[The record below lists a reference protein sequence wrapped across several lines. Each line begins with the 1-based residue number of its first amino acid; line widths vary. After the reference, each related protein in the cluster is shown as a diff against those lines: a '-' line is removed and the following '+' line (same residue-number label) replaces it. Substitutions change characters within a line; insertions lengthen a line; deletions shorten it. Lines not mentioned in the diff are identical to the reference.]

1 MKKTGKKKSPRIT
14 FRMVRKKLSDLHGQD
29 AAEDADADFDIEKED
44 EPQPRPAR
52 RRVSAVTAVVGAAFE
67 AAVPSDL
74 RRRLRHNQALAAVIV
89 VPTLA
94 WVVPVAA
101 HARSVLGS
109 RWCVHTRE
117 GADRRRNAAVGSDDV
132 ARDLS
137 RGMCVMGVAADA
149 ALLPTALSAGA
160 DVTIRIAAPDAA
172 VLKRAIG
179 RFARRSPGELPDG
192 LAAGLDLH
200 DIVAAFR
207 PGTGARDIVRRL
219 QAAAD
224 AGRGTAARVPVLETA
239 VEYGPARRWGL
250 DLALDVAAYRAQE
263 GAGKEASGNPIS
275 WRDIDRG
282 ICLHSPPGMGKSI
295 FPSMLAAA
303 CGGIPLV
310 STSVGGWFGGSGY
323 LDAVLGSM
331 RSAFQRAAALAS
343 PCAILHLDEVDALP
357 NRETMSDRSREWW
370 NVLVSEAL
378 LLLDSALAGRAR
390 VVVIGSTNM
399 IDRVDPALLR
409 PGRLEKIIE
418 IPRPDAA
425 GALNI
430 LRFHL
435 ESDLR
440 EDDLS
445 ELGVL
450 LEGSTGAEVMYAVR
464 AARRTARNAGRP
476 LSVDDLRRAVLP
488 VQEIPAGRLFRMSV
502 HEAAHAIAALAIPV
516 GTVRHVVLRTSGESG
531 GRTVVDYGDD
541 PLSTRRGI
549 EDRVVV
555 GLAARAAE
563 RIFCGAI
570 STSSGGARSSD
581 IGASTAM
588 IASVHGSFGMGEDLV
603 YLGAGDDLLRDI
615 AFNADLRGRVARH
628 MRELE
633 GRAERLVEANRAA
646 VLAVARRLADRRFL
660 SGDEVAAIARGLLAP
675 DRGAARATHAGPA
688 GRPGRRT
695 VGHGRA
701 KR

>member
-1 MKKTGKKKSPRIT
+1 MKKTLKKAPRIT
-14 FRMVRKKLSDLHGQD
+14 YRMVRKKLSDLHGND
-29 AAEDADADFDIEKED
+29 AAEDAEADIDMDEED
-44 EPQPRPAR
+44 EPAPRPAR
-52 RRVSAVTAVVGAAFE
+52 RRVTAVTAVVGAAFE
-67 AAVPSDL
+67 AAVPPDL

-89 VPTLA
+89 VPSLA

-101 HARSVLGS
+101 YVRSVLGS
-109 RWCVHTRE
+109 RWCLHTRE
-117 GADRRRNAAVGSDDV
+117 GLDRRRSGSVGSDDV

-149 ALLPTALSAGA
+149 ALLPAALTAGA
-160 DVTIRIAAPDAA
+160 DVKIRILAPAGA

-207 PGTGARDIVRRL
+207 PGTGAREIVRRL

-224 AGRGTAARVPVLETA
+224 AARGTAARVPVLQTA
-239 VEYGPARRWGL
+239 VEYGPVLRRWGL
-250 DLALDVAAYRAQE
+250 DLALDVAALRAQE
-263 GAGKEASGNPIS
+263 GAGKNISVNPIS

-282 ICLHSPPGMGKSI
+282 ICLHSAPGLGKSI
-295 FPSMLAAA
+295 FPSVLSAA

-310 STSVGGWFGGSGY
+310 SASVGGWFAGSSY
-323 LDAVLGSM
+323 LDAVIGSM
-331 RSAFQRAAALAS
+331 RAAFERATALAN
-343 PCAILHLDEVDALP
+343 PCSILHLDEVDALP

-370 NVLVSEAL
+370 NVLCSEAL

-409 PGRLEKIIE
+409 PGRLEKVVE

-435 ESDLR
+435 DGQLCGH
-440 EDDLS
+440 DLS
-445 ELGVL
+445 ELGLL
-450 LEGSTGAEVMYAVR
+450 LEGSTGAEIMYAVR
-464 AARRTARNAGRP
+464 AGRRTARNAGRP
-476 LSVDDLRRAVLP
+476 FSVDDLRRAVLP
-488 VQEIPAGRLFRMSV
+488 VQEIPPARLFRMSV
-502 HEAAHAIAALAIPV
+502 HEAAHAVAALAIPV

-563 RIFCGAI
+563 RIFCGAV

-588 IASVHGSFGMGEDLV
+588 IASIHGSFGMGEDLV
-603 YLGAGDDLLRDI
+603 YLGAGDDLSRDI
-615 AFNADLRGRVARH
+615 AFNADLRGRIARH

-633 GRAERLVEANRAA
+633 GRAERLIEANRAA
-646 VLAVARRLADRRFL
+646 VLAVAERLAQRRFI
-660 SGDEVAAIARGLLAP
+660 GGAEVEGIVRAHPGPASATRAR
-675 DRGAARATHAGPA
+675 RVRSAGPKTS
-688 GRPGRRT
+688 P
-695 VGHGRA
+695 
-701 KR
+701 